1 MSARTSSG
9 VKSATMDKISTMPET
24 RTANT
29 TLFLISA
36 NLQTTR
42 YISNMSRRFHVVSKV
57 VIVKKNQIN
66 LSSFILFFTFLGK
79 SCVFDWQWTYWTC
92 CMYSWDS
99 IFMQFPYFRSKG
111 WQCFKF
117 TCLRECNVTPVITSK
132 SIFYSKVL
140 AVGGLL
146 VAQLYDIFHCYFHT
160 QILECTRVGGGG
172 LLENVWIFIFSQ
184 WVCNLS
190 SWERVKKSWE
200 RAHWQRSPSNCL
212 LSAKAGDKDVA
223 KFEEGDIKQWE
234 AKTLHDF
241 QLFANWWQ
249 SCLEVLV
256 HLMVGG
262 KSKRTRW
269 GKSNRELLILHF

>member
-1 MSARTSSG
+1 
-9 VKSATMDKISTMPET
+9 
-24 RTANT
+24 
-29 TLFLISA
+29 
-36 NLQTTR
+36 
-42 YISNMSRRFHVVSKV
+42 
-57 VIVKKNQIN
+57 
-66 LSSFILFFTFLGK
+66 
-79 SCVFDWQWTYWTC
+79 
-92 CMYSWDS
+92 MYSWDS

-146 VAQLYDIFHCYFHT
+146 VAQLYDIFHCYFPSK
-160 QILECTRVGGGG
+160 ILECTRVGGGG

-262 KSKRTRW
+262 IQEDAMRQKQPW
-269 GKSNRELLILHF
+269 IANFALLEGMYHAIAIWWSEYWAIVSRDWTF